1 MPLRTEPLRVTRPFR
16 YKTFDRLIWY
26 KPSQVGDLAC
36 STWLHRT
43 IRLATVTGAMSDHMG
58 FPGQQ
63 ENGEPSVQERAASAV
78 EHALQELKAS
88 NKRKRNVSDHHG
100 ADGKHLGS
108 KRTSSSNNVNGNNHD
123 ANQLS
128 NSLFSDSLRDSP
140 NSHDFSALSQQLA
153 RHVAGVNQGL
163 PDGSNPSST
172 AAAALA
178 GIMPQLTVPQPTELS
193 FASTASGTDRDQ
205 QLDSSFDIG
214 GQNDG
219 QNQHTQGTPYNL
231 GSFQG
236 GTAAQVQAAR
246 ESSNGGG
253 NKPPVGSEEWH
264 KVRRDNHKEGE
275 LPPSSHCFGHH

>member
-1 MPLRTEPLRVTRPFR
+1 M
-16 YKTFDRLIWY
+16 
-26 KPSQVGDLAC
+26 
-36 STWLHRT
+36 
-43 IRLATVTGAMSDHMG
+43 ATVTGAMSDHMG

-108 KRTSSSNNVNGNNHD
+108 KRTSSSNNVNGNNHE

-275 LPPSSHCFGHH
+275 LPPSSHCVGHH

>member
-1 MPLRTEPLRVTRPFR
+1 MP
-16 YKTFDRLIWY
+16 
-26 KPSQVGDLAC
+26 
-36 STWLHRT
+36 
-43 IRLATVTGAMSDHMG
+43 DHMG

-88 NKRKRNVSDHHG
+88 NKRKRNVSDQHG
-100 ADGKHLGS
+100 VDGKHLSS
-108 KRTSSSNNVNGNNHD
+108 KRASSSNNVNGNNHD
-123 ANQLS
+123 PNQMS

-140 NSHDFSALSQQLA
+140 NSNDFSALSQQLA
-153 RHVAGVNQGL
+153 RHVAGANHNL
-163 PDGSNPSST
+163 HDGSNPSST

-193 FASTASGTDRDQ
+193 FASGASGSDVDR
-205 QLDSSFDIG
+205 QLDSSFDLG

-219 QNQHTQGTPYNL
+219 QHHHAQGTPYNL

-264 KVRRDNHKEGE
+264 KVRRDNHKEGA
-275 LPPSSHCFGHH
+275 LNFASNSWSLLMFYFS